1 MSVALGTPREA
12 LRKIDIDWVDAV
24 TRALRDIPSS
34 IGELAACRWNSDAP
48 APVVALRT
56 TATRPRAV
64 LCLAA
69 ALPDG
74 SGSIVSGASV
84 SWRWTPSRAAMAIT
98 IDALGGLAASTDY
111 DVTLWIVGG

>member
-1 MSVALGTPREA
+1 MTLSTPRDA
-12 LRKIDIDWVDAV
+12 LRKIDVDWVDAV
-24 TRALRDIPSS
+24 TAALRDVPAA
-34 IGELAACRWNSDAP
+34 IGELAVCRWNSDAP
-48 APVVALRT
+48 APAVALRT

-74 SGSIVSGASV
+74 SGSVVSGVPV

-111 DVTLWIVGG
+111 DVTLWVVGG